1 MKLKSRETKLL
12 SGFHLFN
19 KKRYDWKI
27 NKICKKFHY
36 KLQILLGIQKTV
48 NFINTII
55 INAIVTLIIKNV
67 MYLSPD

>member
-1 MKLKSRETKLL
+1 MIGKC
-12 SGFHLFN
+12 
-19 KKRYDWKI
+19 

-36 KLQILLGIQKTV
+36 KLQILLGIQKNTV